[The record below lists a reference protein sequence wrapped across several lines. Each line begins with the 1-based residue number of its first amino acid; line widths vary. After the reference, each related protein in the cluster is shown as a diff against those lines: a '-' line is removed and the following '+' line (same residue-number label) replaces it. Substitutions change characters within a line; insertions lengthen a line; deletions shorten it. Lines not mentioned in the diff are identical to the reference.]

1 MSQLLRRNVLRI
13 GIALAFAPA
22 CAAASADSGFYVL
35 DTPAIAVRRPNR
47 VFLEAVTLA
56 GARLIAVGE
65 HGVIIVSDDCGSS
78 WRQAAVPVDVT
89 LNCVAFA
96 TPLIGWAAGHFGV
109 ILQTRDGG
117 LTWQTQLN
125 GVRANQL
132 TMAAAQTASTDHP
145 TSPGAP
151 YAVRR
156 ANIFMQGGPN
166 KPFLTLVAISPRKVI
181 VFGAFRMTMVTN
193 DGGATWTD
201 GSLSVDDRLS
211 HNLYAAV
218 IAGSG
223 IYVAGEAGEV
233 FRSSDGGNTF
243 PAVTSPAAVTFF
255 GVLVADD
262 DSILIFG
269 VAGNLFRST
278 DRGQTWQEINLN
290 TEDDL
295 TAGLVAKSGN
305 IFIATEAGAAF
316 FSKDNGASFSPLLGA
331 PPMAI
336 FDIAEAPD
344 GNLIFVGDAGAVRIS
359 FSALKI

>member
-1 MSQLLRRNVLRI
+1 MSQLYRRGFL
-13 GIALAFAPA
+13 GTGLALAIAPICKAAFAA
-22 CAAASADSGFYVL
+22 TGFYVL
-35 DTPAIAVRRPNR
+35 DTAAIAVRRPDH

-56 GARLIAVGE
+56 GNRLIAVGE
-65 HGVIIVSDDCGSS
+65 HGVIIISDDSGQS
-78 WRQAAVPVDVT
+78 WRQASVPVDVT

-96 TPLIGWAAGHFGV
+96 TPLLGWAAGHFGV

-125 GVRANQL
+125 GIEANQL
-132 TMAAAQTASTDHP
+132 TLAAAQNAPALHP

-151 YAVRR
+151 YAIRR

-166 KPFLTLVAISPRKVI
+166 KPFLSIVVINPRKVI
-181 VFGAFRMTMVTN
+181 VFGAFRMTMIAN

-201 GSLSVDDRLS
+201 LSLSIDDRLS

-218 IAGSG
+218 AACGD
-223 IYVAGEAGEV
+223 IYVAGEAGKV
-233 FRSSDGGNTF
+233 FCSTDGGNTF

-255 GVLVADD
+255 GVLA
-262 DSILIFG
+262 

-290 TEDDL
+290 TQDDL
-295 TAGLVAKSGN
+295 TAGLVSKTGN
-305 IFIATEAGAAF
+305 IFIATEAGAVF
-316 FSKDNGASFSPLLGA
+316 LSKDNGASFSALQRS

-336 FDIAEAPD
+336 FDIADAPD
-344 GNLIFVGDAGAVRIS
+344 GDLIFVGDAGAMRIS
-359 FSALKI
+359 LSALES